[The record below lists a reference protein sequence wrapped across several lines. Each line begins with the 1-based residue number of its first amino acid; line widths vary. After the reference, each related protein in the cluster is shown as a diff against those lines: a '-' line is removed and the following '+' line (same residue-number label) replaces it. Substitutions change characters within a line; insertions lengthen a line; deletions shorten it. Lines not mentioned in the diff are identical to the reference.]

1 MSKKRQYR
9 SNQGKTPKQRK
20 DATALMFI
28 GLIGMI
34 ISLGVLVL
42 KILL

>member
-9 SNQGKTPKQRK
+9 SNQGKTPKQRQ
-20 DATALMFI
+20 DAMALMFI

-42 KILL
+42 KTLF